1 MKVRKRIRTDS
12 RLRKA
17 FLGLCAA
24 VLIFSGVPAISLA
37 EEDGTSDGKVVA
49 EQTAAD
55 AGETPSDDQPS
66 SNGAADQKTDKASD
80 SAFPSGNADQFA
92 DPANEDNAEVEKDTS
107 QEGSIRIEALADEVD
122 NEKAA
127 AEEAAPLAASPLRSV
142 SGGVGTL
149 NVQLS
154 NAEGGWDDVSSYEN
168 GTVDWSLEKM
178 RTLRVN
184 YEFGS
189 GSNKSIVVSVP
200 KGYQITGYTATDD
213 TPAMDGVDKITIDPQ
228 YSASFQAST
237 LKAADGSSSWESQV
251 ISGYTAKKS
260 TSEVDQR
267 VYAGVA
273 SYAFASSATAGSLVF
288 TLKPQSEVMAHT
300 AESEELED
308 INVTMSSDKGSIGE
322 SFHAN
327 VTEVAVPYIKWPGIT
342 WGRQYSNAIV
352 DSETGLSESFGVWFY
367 SQSYWEEAQPY
378 LSDQILVEIE
388 YPKGVYFDHK
398 ILGGYAGMSGDL
410 TISSNPMSYGSHFTI
425 KDTGNVNTGGSVI
438 MQMDKTTFYDAGWN
452 CDLGAYFVADTTTG
466 FVSKGDRLSFP
477 ITISNNNQGK
487 HYSFTD
493 TSYRTLLDQ
502 DKFYMGV
509 WSKNVNRW
517 DIIADYPNFDRP
529 YVMGG
534 FALDAYTSYKDINLH
549 FDYSGLSG
557 VQGMFLPGY
566 NIRNI
571 EVKTNLGNTYT
582 IETLSGH
589 GSSHGGVALL
599 PEKIGLADGEYIETL
614 DCLVDLEQMTYGM
627 GHIYSFTY
635 TGHFVDGQEGDAVFS
650 VVDKDGNILVNGDGD
665 YLTTTDHT
673 TIRYDD
679 NAAGYCDTTT
689 TNYGEADAVFYP
701 NDTIYFKSYVQGGY
715 DWASSTTIID
725 PTIMISLP
733 EGINLDTSSV
743 ESTTWRTNPEGVM
756 KSLVQTGTPKT
767 EVINGTKWTTYYY
780 TSANPMDMVAYERGA
795 QLETQLE
802 VFFEA
807 HVASNCP
814 QYGQISLGDCV
825 QWDLGQTGAMW
836 TDRRAKDEHNRAG
849 KGTDYWLYQAG
860 GNYAVKDLIGLN
872 VDLGIRVKDSGTD
885 FFTYDTTENSIAA
898 LSKTKNA
905 EVRIGYENTGSSDYL
920 PGSTIYLPIPK
931 TGHNYSRYFQNIEL
945 KDPLNTQ
952 NNKEFEFNTNL
963 QDGVDIAGF
972 DTYYSVDA
980 VDNAEAYDPSTN
992 AGTWAPVTTANWYSA
1007 SQLSSAGLSYS
1018 DVTMLKFVARD
1029 TIPSGANGNATF
1041 ELAIDGNARVG
1052 QLDYWRAY
1060 TKAVTNSST
1069 NAGVWFYSSVLAA
1082 TPASDGLHGFVF
1094 IDNDDDGLFDAAA
1107 GDEAYADQNITA
1119 ILSRDDGTMPN
1130 LGLSIQSDG
1139 SFRSLN
1145 ESGGVYYLRP
1155 GDYTIDFTCAEPA
1168 LGFSTI
1174 HGSDSSS
1181 SSAWYNDLSPADIDN
1196 ENATYRF
1203 TVGDELATYVGVA
1216 LTSGVEVISVDVPV
1230 RVNIALNTDG
1240 TWCTP
1245 TALRNRIINRS
1256 TCAMHV
1262 ASAVATTKSDFGLQS
1277 TSDFTTSGLD
1287 NALAGTIT
1295 PANSA
1300 GATTGTPQDLTSIS
1314 TAGDK
1319 WTMPLGQTRAGVAV
1333 ADGTNELPLQLA
1345 GSIRSVEGHYFTAP
1359 INVFDITYTFEKAG
1373 E

>member
-107 QEGSIRIEALADEVD
+107 QEGSISIEALADEVD

-549 FDYSGLSG
+549 FDYSG
-557 VQGMFLPGY
+557 
-566 NIRNI
+566 
-571 EVKTNLGNTYT
+571 
-582 IETLSGH
+582 
-589 GSSHGGVALL
+589 
-599 PEKIGLADGEYIETL
+599 
-614 DCLVDLEQMTYGM
+614 
-627 GHIYSFTY
+627 
-635 TGHFVDGQEGDAVFS
+635 
-650 VVDKDGNILVNGDGD
+650 
-665 YLTTTDHT
+665 
-673 TIRYDD
+673 
-679 NAAGYCDTTT
+679 
-689 TNYGEADAVFYP
+689 
-701 NDTIYFKSYVQGGY
+701 
-715 DWASSTTIID
+715 
-725 PTIMISLP
+725 
-733 EGINLDTSSV
+733 
-743 ESTTWRTNPEGVM
+743 
-756 KSLVQTGTPKT
+756 
-767 EVINGTKWTTYYY
+767 
-780 TSANPMDMVAYERGA
+780 
-795 QLETQLE
+795 
-802 VFFEA
+802 
-807 HVASNCP
+807 
-814 QYGQISLGDCV
+814 
-825 QWDLGQTGAMW
+825 
-836 TDRRAKDEHNRAG
+836 
-849 KGTDYWLYQAG
+849 
-860 GNYAVKDLIGLN
+860 
-872 VDLGIRVKDSGTD
+872 
-885 FFTYDTTENSIAA
+885 
-898 LSKTKNA
+898 
-905 EVRIGYENTGSSDYL
+905 
-920 PGSTIYLPIPK
+920 
-931 TGHNYSRYFQNIEL
+931 
-945 KDPLNTQ
+945 
-952 NNKEFEFNTNL
+952 
-963 QDGVDIAGF
+963 
-972 DTYYSVDA
+972 
-980 VDNAEAYDPSTN
+980 
-992 AGTWAPVTTANWYSA
+992 
-1007 SQLSSAGLSYS
+1007 
-1018 DVTMLKFVARD
+1018 
-1029 TIPSGANGNATF
+1029 
-1041 ELAIDGNARVG
+1041 
-1052 QLDYWRAY
+1052 
-1060 TKAVTNSST
+1060 
-1069 NAGVWFYSSVLAA
+1069 
-1082 TPASDGLHGFVF
+1082 
-1094 IDNDDDGLFDAAA
+1094 
-1107 GDEAYADQNITA
+1107 
-1119 ILSRDDGTMPN
+1119 
-1130 LGLSIQSDG
+1130 
-1139 SFRSLN
+1139 
-1145 ESGGVYYLRP
+1145 
-1155 GDYTIDFTCAEPA
+1155 
-1168 LGFSTI
+1168 
-1174 HGSDSSS
+1174 
-1181 SSAWYNDLSPADIDN
+1181 
-1196 ENATYRF
+1196 
-1203 TVGDELATYVGVA
+1203 
-1216 LTSGVEVISVDVPV
+1216 
-1230 RVNIALNTDG
+1230 
-1240 TWCTP
+1240 
-1245 TALRNRIINRS
+1245 
-1256 TCAMHV
+1256 
-1262 ASAVATTKSDFGLQS
+1262 
-1277 TSDFTTSGLD
+1277 
-1287 NALAGTIT
+1287 
-1295 PANSA
+1295 
-1300 GATTGTPQDLTSIS
+1300 
-1314 TAGDK
+1314 
-1319 WTMPLGQTRAGVAV
+1319 
-1333 ADGTNELPLQLA
+1333 
-1345 GSIRSVEGHYFTAP
+1345 
-1359 INVFDITYTFEKAG
+1359 
-1373 E
+1373 